1 MMQFLKYA
9 IKSWSTAAIV
19 TSVAASVFAMRLGC
33 TQETV
38 SASRTILSGLTWA
51 VSAALPTRERALA
64 ASLNFL
70 AACFAALSG
79 AFLFS

>member
-19 TSVAASVFAMRLGC
+19 TSIAASIFAMRLGL

-38 SASRTILSGLTWA
+38 SAGLTILSGLTWA
-51 VSAALPTRERALA
+51 VSAALPIRERQLS

-70 AACFAALSG
+70 AACWAALSG